1 MSSRLSQELQEVLV
15 GQRQLAGVPR
25 WTGDQRPRVKS
36 SSFVAPV
43 RMPGGA
49 VMQRPVFFNGYGPFS
64 QVIAD
69 MEKWPDYGTNII
81 QIEVGPRAILP
92 AEDRTDSDPVRA
104 LLHTL
109 DRAQRSG
116 VAVCLL
122 ISPHYFPDWALAKW
136 PHLHKRR
143 EGFLQYC
150 LHAPEGHDV
159 LRRFIAALIPTIKDH
174 PALHSICLSNEP
186 VNVEEPCEPA
196 RHWPH
201 SK

>member
-122 ISPHYFPDWALAKW
+122 ISPHYFPDWRWRNGRTCTSAARDSCSIVSM
-136 PHLHKRR
+136 RR
-143 EGFLQYC
+143 KVMTFCGDL
-150 LHAPEGHDV
+150 
-159 LRRFIAALIPTIKDH
+159 LRH
-174 PALHSICLSNEP
+174 
-186 VNVEEPCEPA
+186 
-196 RHWPH
+196 
-201 SK
+201 